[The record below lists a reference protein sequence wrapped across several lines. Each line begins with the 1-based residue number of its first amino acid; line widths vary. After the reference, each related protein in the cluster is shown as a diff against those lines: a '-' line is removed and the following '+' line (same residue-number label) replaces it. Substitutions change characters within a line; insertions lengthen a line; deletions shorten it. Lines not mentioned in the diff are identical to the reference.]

1 MTAFSQYRL
10 YYNSDGTPKFY
21 SMEEHDIPFIEVDL
35 QTFENGRYDIVV
47 VNGKIKSL
55 ADNVISRLVPVSEPT
70 ATTKSC
76 DPTDVTIIVEKSQQH
91 ILWDYAMLL

>member
-10 YYNSDGTPKFY
+10 YYNSDGTPRFY

-35 QTFENGRYDIVV
+35 QTFEIGRYDIVV
-47 VNGKIKSL
+47 VKGKIKSL
-55 ADNVISRLVPVSEPT
+55 TDTVISHLVPVTEPT
-70 ATTKSC
+70 LTSKSC
-76 DPTDVTIIVEKSQQH
+76 DPTDVTIIVDKSQKH

>member
-10 YYNSDGTPKFY
+10 YYNSDGSPKFY

-35 QTFENGRYDIVV
+35 QTFETGRYDIVV
-47 VNGKIKSL
+47 IKGKIKSL
-55 ADNVISRLVPVSEPT
+55 TDNVISRLVPVTEPT
-70 ATTKSC
+70 DTSKWC
-76 DPTDVTIIVEKSQQH
+76 DPTDVTIIVDKSQQH